1 MNRQTVAA
9 IPSRTAA
16 PSALPRRAPVIHQP
30 TQVVAEA
37 PARDQAPLSVAAPG
51 IPALPAPTPAVAAA
65 VRPTRTWSV
74 CDDRHGF
81 SGVREEWLPPRI
93 GPEDLPQLREHLA
106 ALEELCMP
114 ADRGWLLARVLA
126 LLSHY
131 RQEANPSQVEFIIA
145 EDWADDLGEYPAWA
159 VEEAA
164 RRWRRTR
171 KFRPAIC
178 EIREFAET
186 AMEDL
191 PAAGT
196 ACARS
201 SAPPP
206 STRRRAA
213 NRPPSPRSPGRLSG
227 AGLPRAWGKRAEKDI
242 IDRTSACCME
252 EEEAKEA
259 PFPAVDQ
266 ASFSYCG
273 PGIGVL
279 SVSFF
284 TPAYEVAV
292 ALTRSAFSP
301 GSALAAP

>member
-30 TQVVAEA
+30 TQVVAEP

-81 SGVREEWLPPRI
+81 SGVREEWVPPRI

-178 EIREFAET
+178 EIRELAET
-186 AMEDL
+186 AMEDF
-191 PAAGT
+191 A
-196 ACARS
+196 
-201 SAPPP
+201 
-206 STRRRAA
+206 RRRDRLRTVIRAA
-213 NRPPSPRSPGRLSG
+213 SQRPSPRSEQAPV
-227 AGLPRAWGKRAEKDI
+227 AEIARAALRRGTAASLGE
-242 IDRTSACCME
+242 AC
-252 EEEAKEA
+252 
-259 PFPAVDQ
+259 
-266 ASFSYCG
+266 
-273 PGIGVL
+273 
-279 SVSFF
+279 
-284 TPAYEVAV
+284 
-292 ALTRSAFSP
+292 
-301 GSALAAP
+301 